1 MNTMRRLLATAAICG
16 LSTAAMADGMCDYA
30 NPTALNDGAQAAP
43 GTIQNSVE
51 GIKIAYLPMGTEF
64 NYHIALGE
72 GISDVAATRDDV
84 ESFLLSPYSGSD
96 LAGQMGMLQDVTS
109 RDDVDAIILISF
121 DESALAPLV
130 KEAVD
135 AGKAVVIINS
145 DIPDFPT
152 PVHGVVGVNQRKVN
166 HALAD
171 WAMEQAGGE
180 ARKVGVLDGEPGY
193 LATERAG
200 GFTDGIEGTNW
211 ELVAR
216 INGGWSVEKGNTAAM
231 DLIQANPQV
240 EVIYASNDYMALGA
254 VLATKALGRDD
265 ISILGYDGD
274 TGALE
279 DIAAGGMAAT
289 SDTSPVI
296 MGRKAACFALDLL
309 AGNAEGGYVNTPT
322 RIVHEGNAVEV
333 LQAADDLFPKPS
345 KSY

>member
-1 MNTMRRLLATAAICG
+1 MKRKQTLLTSVAIAG
-16 LSTAAMADGMCDYA
+16 IAGSAWAQGMCDYA
-30 NPTALNDGAQAAP
+30 APTALNDGALAASS
-43 GTIQNSVE
+43 TIQNDE
-51 GIKIAYLPMGTEF
+51 DGITIAFLPMGTEF

-72 GISDVAATRDDV
+72 GIADVTESREGVD
-84 ESFLLSPYSGSD
+84 SFLLSPYSGGD
-96 LAGQMGMLQDVTS
+96 LAGQMGMLQDVTA

-130 KEAVD
+130 EEAVN

-152 PVHGVVGVNQRKVN
+152 PVHGVVGVNQRAVN

-180 ARKVGVLDGEPGY
+180 ARQVGVLDGEPGY

-200 GFTDGIEGTNW
+200 GFVDGIEGTKW

-231 DLIQANPQV
+231 DLIQANPAV
-240 EVIYASNDYMALGA
+240 EVIFASNDYMALGA
-254 VLATKALGRDD
+254 ALATQALGRDD
-265 ISILGYDGD
+265 ITILGYDGD

-296 MGRKAACFALDLL
+296 MGRNAACFVLDLIE
-309 AGNAEGGYVNTPT
+309 GETEGGYVNTPT
-322 RIVHEGNAVEV
+322 RIVHAGNALEV
-333 LQAADDLFPKPS
+333 LQAPEDLFPLPS
-345 KSY
+345 KDY

>member
-1 MNTMRRLLATAAICG
+1 MKLRQTLLTSAAALAIAG
-16 LSTAAMADGMCDYA
+16 GAWAEEMCDYA
-30 NPTALNDGAQAAP
+30 APSALNDGAQADT
-43 GTIQNSVE
+43 GTIKNDQK
-51 GIKIAYLPMGTEF
+51 GITIAYLPMGTEF

-72 GISDVAATRDDV
+72 GITDVTDARDGVD
-84 ESFLLSPYSGSD
+84 SFLLSPYSGGD
-96 LAGQMGMLQDVTS
+96 LAGQMGMLQDVTA
-109 RDDVDAIILISF
+109 RADVDAIILISF

-130 KEAVD
+130 EEAVN

-152 PVHGVVGVNQRKVN
+152 PVHGVVGVNQRAVN

-171 WAMEQAGGE
+171 WAMEQSGGE

-193 LATERAG
+193 LAKERAG

-231 DLIQANPQV
+231 DLIQANPGV

-254 VLATKALGRDD
+254 VLATQALGRDD

-279 DIAAGGMAAT
+279 DIAAGGMTAT

-296 MGRKAACFALDLL
+296 MGRKAACFVLDLIE
-309 AGNAEGGYVNTPT
+309 GKTDGGYVNTPT
-322 RIVHEGNAVEV
+322 RIVHQANAVEV
-333 LQAADDLFPKPS
+333 LQAPEDLFPLPS
-345 KSY
+345 KEY

>member
-1 MNTMRRLLATAAICG
+1 MNLRQTLLTGVAFVSIAGGAW
-16 LSTAAMADGMCDYA
+16 AEDMCDYA
-30 NPTALNDGAQAAP
+30 APTALNDGAQAAT
-43 GTIQNSVE
+43 GTIQNDQD
-51 GIKIAYLPMGTEF
+51 GITIAYLPMGTEF

-72 GISDVAATRDDV
+72 GITDVTETRDGVD
-84 ESFLLSPYSGSD
+84 SFLLSPYSGGD
-96 LAGQMGMLQDVTS
+96 LAGQMGMLQDVTA

-130 KEAVD
+130 EEAVN

-152 PVHGVVGVNQRKVN
+152 PVHGVVGVNQRAVN

-171 WAMEQAGGE
+171 WAMEQAGGV

-200 GFTDGIEGTNW
+200 GFTEGIEGTNW

-231 DLIQANPQV
+231 DLIQTNPGV

-254 VLATKALGRDD
+254 VLAIQALGRDV

-279 DIAAGGMAAT
+279 DIAAGGMTAT

-296 MGRKAACFALDLL
+296 MGRKAACFVLDLIE
-309 AGNAEGGYVNTPT
+309 GKSEGGYVNTPT
-322 RIVHEGNAVEV
+322 RIVHEGNAVQV
-333 LQAADDLFPKPS
+333 LQAPEDLFPLPS
-345 KSY
+345 KNY